1 MVYVHWIFIV
11 LYVAVIV
18 GIMLTVLMDNRQ
30 PAKTIAWVLVLLF
43 VPVVGIVLYIFFGQN
58 TRKMKLI
65 SGRSLDQLSKRSML
79 EFVEQRNLRMP
90 EYFSS
95 LVRLFTNQS
104 LALPF
109 KDNAVDFYTD
119 GYQFFPAL
127 LQAIKGATNHIHLD
141 TYIIAD
147 DPLGRLVSDVLIAKA
162 REGVEVRLI
171 YDDVGCWRVPER
183 FFDRMRQAGVKV
195 RSFMPV
201 RFPAFTSKVNYR
213 NHRKVCVIDGT
224 QGFIGGMNI
233 ALRYVKG
240 LHGGSLPWRDTHM
253 RLRGSVV
260 YALQRAFLVDWYFV
274 DRTLINDHRYYP
286 PMPWHIDNDSLAQV
300 VTSSPIGQWP
310 DIMQGY
316 VRILLEAKQ
325 YVYMETPYFLP
336 TEPVLFAMRT
346 AALAGV
352 DVRLMIPRRSD
363 AWLIQLASMSYV
375 TETLEAGVKVRL
387 YEKGFNHSKLL
398 VADDQISTCGSTNID
413 FRSFE
418 NNFEANVFF
427 YDRQTALRIKDIY
440 MRDEACSIN
449 FSEAREL
456 HHRPYL
462 HRFVESLLRL
472 LSPLL

>member
-1 MVYVHWIFIV
+1 MIYVHWIFIV

-104 LALPF
+104 LSLPF
-109 KDNAVDFYTD
+109 KDNAVEFYTD

-141 TYIIAD
+141 TYIRAD
-147 DPLGRLVSDVLIAKA
+147 DPLGRLVSDALIAKA

-240 LHGGSLPWRDTHM
+240 LHGGTLPWRDTHM
-253 RLRGSVV
+253 RLCGSVV

-286 PMPWHIDNDSLAQV
+286 PMPWHISNDSLAQV
-300 VTSSPIGQWP
+300 VTSSPIAQWP

-316 VRILLEAKQ
+316 VRILLEAKR

-336 TEPVLFAMRT
+336 TEPVMFAMRT

-352 DVRLMIPRRSD
+352 DVRLLIPRRSD

-440 MRDEACSIN
+440 MRDEDCSIN

-456 HHRPYL
+456 HHRPYM

>member
-1 MVYVHWIFIV
+1 MIYVHWIFIV

-104 LALPF
+104 LSLPF
-109 KDNAVDFYTD
+109 KDNAVEFYTD

-147 DPLGRLVSDVLIAKA
+147 DPLGRLVSDALIAKA

-240 LHGGSLPWRDTHM
+240 LHGGALPWRDTHM

-286 PMPWHIDNDSLAQV
+286 PMPWHISNDSLAQV
-300 VTSSPIGQWP
+300 VTSSPIAQWP

-316 VRILLEAKQ
+316 VRILLEAKR

-336 TEPVLFAMRT
+336 TEPVMFAMRT

-352 DVRLMIPRRSD
+352 DVRLLIPRRSD

-440 MRDEACSIN
+440 MRDEDCSIN

-456 HHRPYL
+456 HHRPYM